1 VTSLEQDTTHPQL
14 GPGRHP
20 TAGRYSYV
28 YSGRSVHADAEHVGD
43 IFAGG
48 LRTWDDP
55 HVAMTL
61 ALAHDNTDI
70 GPEARALLPWALTT
84 VSAQT
89 PSALG
94 LVGQAAYSGPGAT
107 SLVGNL
113 GHRRR
118 GAAFAAELIVAACLV
133 YRGWPAADTEAQ
145 VGDAR
150 DADLRLDFGVKLAGD
165 ATARRTAEADILLTA
180 AGGSRVAVDVKTSR
194 VGVYRH
200 APSPAML
207 EVIHQALQRREI
219 DSFHFVSPGRFRPAF
234 RAAVAAADRIH
245 VHEHVWPSPADR
257 LSIRRQERAAIDY
270 RRALG
275 AARVDGQV
283 DFALLADSLG
293 RHAADAYRR
302 TTAGDRS
309 IVEVPLRFTYLFD
322 ETNSPDPSQACAR
335 LIAGWGTAGA
345 EPLPRDRRF
354 MRGFPMPRANSQRD
368 RGHLVAREA
377 GGDEGLGINLFPQ
390 DRELNQGR
398 GADGRRWRAIERF
411 VAEHLGGVDLFV
423 RAVYDDDSD
432 TPVALEYL
440 TISGEGEASFQRFR
454 NRPHAP

>member
-1 VTSLEQDTTHPQL
+1 M
-14 GPGRHP
+14 
-20 TAGRYSYV
+20 
-28 YSGRSVHADAEHVGD
+28 
-43 IFAGG
+43 FAGG

-61 ALAHDNTDI
+61 APASGNADI
-70 GPEARALLPWALTT
+70 GPETQALLPWALTT
-84 VSAQT
+84 ISAQT

-133 YRGWPAADTEAQ
+133 YRGWPAADTQTQ

-150 DADLRLDFGVKLAGD
+150 NADLRLDFGIKLAGE

-180 AGGSRVAVDVKTSR
+180 ADGSR
-194 VGVYRH
+194 VGVDVKASRVGAYRH

-207 EVIHQALQRREI
+207 EVICQALRRREI
-219 DSFHFVSPGRFRPAF
+219 DSFHFVTPGRFRPAF
-234 RAAVAAADRIH
+234 LAAVAAADRIH
-245 VHEHVWPSPADR
+245 VHEHVWPSPGDR
-257 LSIRRQERAAIDY
+257 LSICRQERAAIDY

-275 AARVDGQV
+275 AARVEGRV
-283 DFALLADSLG
+283 DFAVLADSLAQL
-293 RHAADAYRR
+293 AADAYRR
-302 TTAGDRS
+302 TTAGERS

-322 ETNSPDPSQACAR
+322 ETSSSDPLEACAR
-335 LIAGWGTAGA
+335 LIAGWGTTGA
-345 EPLPRDRRF
+345 EPLPRDGRF
-354 MRGFPMPRANSQRD
+354 MKGFPLPRSSSRRD
-368 RGHLVAREA
+368 RGHLVARQA

-390 DRELNQGR
+390 DRDLNQGR
-398 GADGRRWRAIERF
+398 GADGRRWRAFERF
-411 VAEHLGGVDLFV
+411 AAEHTGGIDLFV

-440 TISGEGEASFQRFR
+440 TLTGDGQVSFQRFR
-454 NRPHAP
+454 NRPDAP